1 MKDFYKYKAYYCG
14 LCKVLREKHG
24 FLGQLTL
31 TYDMTFLV
39 ILLHSLYE
47 SDMNFEEHRCVVHP
61 AKKQKMLYNEITEYA
76 ADMNIVLTYFHFVD
90 DWKDEKS
97 KAGLVGVRA
106 FRKTYLEIEKKYPKK
121 CRIIRSCLKKL
132 QTCEAQ
138 QEENIDI
145 TARYFGELMAEL
157 LTYRQDVWTKTL
169 RRMGFYL
176 GKFIYILDAYD
187 DVEQDL
193 ESGSYNALISLYGE
207 PDFDL
212 LAGVARSL
220 VKHGRLDGR
229 HLRSVRYHGHAAR
242 GLDLRQILRGPR
254 TAHLRLLHGGRD
266 PLHLALL
273 RPAGVDRS
281 CRAADDARRGGIFHL
296 RPAGAHRR
304 HRVEPRHE
312 EGRFDGQRRGGYGE
326 LRQCRR
332 FGLGLRLHLRPLR
345 LALGL
350 HHDDRHGRARIP
362 GAAVDVEHQER
373 RI

>member
-1 MKDFYKYKAYYCG
+1 MFGYVTAYKPELKMKDFYKYKAYYCG

-132 QTCEAQ
+132 QACEEQ
-138 QEENIDI
+138 KEENIDI

-207 PDFDL
+207 ADFDERCKEMMTYV
-212 LAGVARSL
+212 LAECTSQFE
-220 VKHGRLDGR
+220 RLPCIED
-229 HLRSVRYHGHAAR
+229 A
-242 GLDLRQILRGPR
+242 DILRNI
-254 TAHLRLLHGGRD
+254 LYV
-266 PLHLALL
+266 
-273 RPAGVDRS
+273 GVWEKYDKKQ
-281 CRAADDARRGGIFHL
+281 L
-296 RPAGAHRR
+296 
-304 HRVEPRHE
+304 EKNKE
-312 EGRFDGQRRGGYGE
+312 EE
-326 LRQCRR
+326 
-332 FGLGLRLHLRPLR
+332 
-345 LALGL
+345 
-350 HHDDRHGRARIP
+350 
-362 GAAVDVEHQER
+362 
-373 RI
+373 